1 MRSWKNIFILLMAAM
16 ALLACNQA
24 RQRRHVEQPSKRAY
38 AIPQVPPSLQGRVA
52 KEYMLDNMWKEFD
65 FADTL
70 QLSTQSGSV
79 IARAFVMYV
88 DLLPEGGAERYMS
101 QLMKSAAVSKPMLCY
116 FLTLAERVLHE
127 PNSPMRDDEK
137 YIPVLEVALSSGWLD
152 EYERLPYEH
161 DLRIA
166 RQNRVGRKANDF
178 SYTLANGKSGR
189 LYDIKSDYTIIF
201 ISNPDCPMCRNVRE
215 QMLQSEILSRM
226 VDSGALK
233 VLVVYPDEDLAL
245 WREHLGDYPKAW
257 INAYDKGGV
266 ISAEGLYDLKAI
278 PALYL
283 LDREKRVLVKDST
296 NVPYIEYIIG
306 NNAKL

>member
-1 MRSWKNIFILLMAAM
+1 MKNWINIFVFVVLSISLFS
-16 ALLACNQA
+16 CNNA
-24 RQRRHVEQPSKRAY
+24 RQKRLAAEPSKSEY
-38 AIPQVPPSLQGRVA
+38 TIPKPPPALQGRVA

-88 DLLPEGGAERYMS
+88 DLLPEGGAEQYMS
-101 QLMKSAAVSKPMLCY
+101 QLMKSAAVSNPMLCY

-127 PNSPMRDDEK
+127 PNSPLRDDEK

-201 ISNPDCPMCRNVRE
+201 ISNPDCPMCRGGRE
-215 QMLQSEILSRM
+215 QMLQSEI
-226 VDSGALK
+226 
-233 VLVVYPDEDLAL
+233 
-245 WREHLGDYPKAW
+245 
-257 INAYDKGGV
+257 
-266 ISAEGLYDLKAI
+266 
-278 PALYL
+278 
-283 LDREKRVLVKDST
+283 
-296 NVPYIEYIIG
+296 
-306 NNAKL
+306 